1 MILLAGLTVLSAA
14 TQLPGQSPDDSLS
27 SILEQAR
34 RQRWEI
40 RAATLT
46 GTHHTGRVTEV
57 TDSTIAIAQTR
68 IRLLDLSTL
77 ERKRVNHSTTLAG
90 ALVGGLG
97 GLVLGVGFAAW
108 GCSNDDHCADSAFV
122 VAGALTS
129 AGAALGAI
137 VGGTLGPP
145 EWRLVWRRP

>member
-1 MILLAGLTVLSAA
+1 MADI
-14 TQLPGQSPDDSLS
+14 
-27 SILEQAR
+27 
-34 RQRWEI
+34 
-40 RAATLT
+40 
-46 GTHHTGRVTEV
+46 
-57 TDSTIAIAQTR
+57 R

-108 GCSNDDHCADSAFV
+108 GCSSDDNCADSAFV

-145 EWRLVWRRP
+145 EWRLVWRRL